1 MWERSFGMNVGTFR
15 PAFRR
20 VVAVVCGA
28 VLFALFSAVAPA
40 GVAGADTTGDVVC
53 TTNSTWTFTPGIVL
67 VPRPTVTQ
75 VHDEYTS
82 CVSPTGST
90 LTGGASDFIVE
101 REAGCLEPVAV
112 VPETRVIN
120 WNNGET
126 STFSYTVTVSSLPGL
141 DVVTKTGTISAGEFA
156 GSVAQATQVAPTLDL
171 LQCVG
176 QGIQRQTALGT
187 FVIV

>member
-1 MWERSFGMNVGTFR
+1 MDVRV
-15 PAFRR
+15 FRR
-20 VVAVVCGA
+20 AIVVACGI
-28 VLFALFSAVAPA
+28 ALFSSVAPA
-40 GVAGADTTGDVVC
+40 GATEETTGDVVC

-67 VPRPTVTQ
+67 VPRATITQ

-82 CVSPTGST
+82 CVSQTDI
-90 LTGGASDFIVE
+90 TGGASDFTVE
-101 REAGCLEPVAV
+101 REAGCLEPIAA

-120 WNNGET
+120 WANGKT

-141 DVVTKTGTISAGEFA
+141 DVVTKTGTITAGEFA
-156 GSVAQATQVAPTLDL
+156 GSIAQATQVAPTLDL
-171 LQCVG
+171 LQCLG